1 MKNYSITFQPLE
13 GFEFNYDNQAQIIAE
28 INESLLMGELQ
39 FQIDRNMEALSMCDL
54 TCRLYG
60 HKSPKG
66 FFRVVR
72 V

>member
-1 MKNYSITFQPLE
+1 MKNESNTFKPLA
-13 GFEFNYDNQAQIIAE
+13 GFEFDYDNQAQIIAE

-39 FQIDRNMEALSMCDL
+39 LQIDRNMEALSMCGL

-66 FFRVVR
+66 FFRVVH